1 LRNSTA
7 FTTTQHRGFKGEIER
22 ERFSGWGPSVADDIL
37 EAEVQVSGV
46 AAATTQNV
54 DTHASS
60 SSFVAASAIKT
71 EPEASLLI
79 PLPTQNFRSLIR
91 IGKRECKPSQRAHE
105 SNLMSE

>member
-1 LRNSTA
+1 MRNFYSPPILLPLLDG
-7 FTTTQHRGFKGEIER
+7 HRLKFY
-22 ERFSGWGPSVADDIL
+22 PSVADDIL

-60 SSFVAASAIKT
+60 SSFVAASAITT

-79 PLPTQNFRSLIR
+79 PLPTQDFQSLIR